1 MRFEN
6 SITIG
11 RPPAEVFA
19 YLADFENVPTWNYAI
34 VETRKLSEAPVGLG
48 TRYRQVRKLPR
59 PSEESFEVTE
69 FEPEARLSL
78 EGTFGPFPGR
88 FSYLLEP
95 VAGGTR
101 VTNVV
106 ELQPLGV
113 LKLVGGLAT
122 SRLRSAVGANLD
134 RLKELLETGS

>member
-6 SITIG
+6 TITIG
-11 RPPAEVFA
+11 RDRAEVFA
-19 YLADFENVPTWNYAI
+19 YLADFENVPKWNYAI
-34 VETRKLSEAPVGLG
+34 VETRNISDTPLGVG

-59 PSEESFEVTE
+59 ASEESFEVTE
-69 FEPEARLSL
+69 FESEARLSV

-88 FSYLLEP
+88 FTYLLEP

-106 ELQPLGV
+106 ELEPSGV
-113 LKLVGGLAT
+113 LKLVGGLAA
-122 SRLRSAVGANLD
+122 SRLKSAVGANLNK
-134 RLKELLETGS
+134 LKEVMETRS